1 MLHVNSKFTHGG
13 KVFRPG
19 DVVGAEELGDA
30 LARFVDIGYIY
41 GAADDMMSKADVAE
55 EKPKSKTRARK

>member
-30 LARFVDIGYIY
+30 LARYVEIGYIY
-41 GAADDMMSKADVAE
+41 GAADDMSSKADVAE
-55 EKPKSKTRARK
+55 EKPKSKARARK